1 MATGSETPAFTLRS
15 VRRRLLEGS
24 AWVFG
29 ARVATLVL
37 GVVVSALLT
46 RILKKPEVGD
56 YLSAAT
62 MAFLGGAIAQLGLDR
77 ATVRFVA
84 SAMGVGQPGRA
95 NAAIRMALRY
105 GTIGALVVAA
115 VIALGFGRFIA
126 DQVFDSPQLAS
137 MMPVIAGWVV
147 TLALQGLFVESFRG
161 LQRFGAATMLDQ
173 VFTNAASSIT
183 FGIVWVVR
191 ADVSP
196 AAMAALTASGV
207 AIAVGIAA
215 FLMLRIL
222 RGLRG
227 EGELTRS
234 EMFEVARPL
243 WVTNLAI
250 LMLGSGIDLLILN
263 AFEPSDEVALY
274 GVAARLVVF
283 VVTPFVIFSGVIPP
297 IIAELHTQGK
307 MRQLE
312 KALRA
317 GASLA
322 GLPALAVLVVFL
334 VAGPWILETVFGPAY
349 SDAYPILA
357 ILSLGRLYAVWAG
370 SAGVTL
376 MMTGY
381 QKTMMR
387 ITLFSGAVS
396 VGGGIAATARFGAV
410 GLACV
415 TAGAQVLQNTLQLTM
430 VKRRLGIW
438 TPLHL
443 DPRKLYR
450 YLRPHGRRGE
460 AAEDAAES
468 VAEVLVAE
476 ADEREGDEA
485 PERDGD
491 DQDPGPSNG
500 QTSSP

>member
-46 RILKKPEVGD
+46 RILSKSQVGD

-95 NAAIRMALRY
+95 HAAIRMALRY

-297 IIAELHTQGK
+297 IIAELHTP
-307 MRQLE
+307 RE
-312 KALRA
+312 DAPA
-317 GASLA
+317 GEGAASRGVPRRLA
-322 GLPALAVLVVFL
+322 GLAVLALFL
-334 VAGPWILETVFGPAY
+334 VAGPWILETVFGPEY

-357 ILSLGRLYAVWAG
+357 ILSLGRLYAVWARFGGGDADDDRLPEDDDEDHLVLG
-370 SAGVTL
+370 SRERGRRDR
-376 MMTGY
+376 GD
-381 QKTMMR
+381 
-387 ITLFSGAVS
+387 GAVRR
-396 VGGGIAATARFGAV
+396 GGSRVRDRRRPGPAEHDATDDGQASPR
-410 GLACV
+410 
-415 TAGAQVLQNTLQLTM
+415 
-430 VKRRLGIW
+430 
-438 TPLHL
+438 HL
-443 DPRKLYR
+443 DP
-450 YLRPHGRRGE
+450 
-460 AAEDAAES
+460 AAS
-468 VAEVLVAE
+468 
-476 ADEREGDEA
+476 
-485 PERDGD
+485 
-491 DQDPGPSNG
+491 GPAKAVPVPTTPW
-500 QTSSP
+500 TSG

>member
-1 MATGSETPAFTLRS
+1 MATGSGTPAFTLRS

-29 ARVATLVL
+29 ARIATLVL
-37 GVVVSALLT
+37 GVVLSALLT
-46 RILKKPEVGD
+46 RILTKSEVGD

-84 SAMGVGQPGRA
+84 SAIGIGQPGRA
-95 NAAIRMALRY
+95 HAAIRMALRY
-105 GTIGALVVAA
+105 GTIGAVVVAA
-115 VIALGFGRFIA
+115 VIALGLGRFIA
-126 DQVFDSPQLAS
+126 EQVFDSPRLAS

-173 VFTNAASSIT
+173 VFTNAVSSVA
-183 FGIVWVVR
+183 FGVVWVVR
-191 ADVSP
+191 ADVGP
-196 AAMAALTASGV
+196 ATMAALTASGV
-207 AIAVGIAA
+207 AIAVGVAA

-263 AFEPSDEVALY
+263 AYEPSDVVGLY

-322 GLPALAVLVVFL
+322 GLPALAVLLVFL
-334 VAGPWILETVFGPAY
+334 VAGPWILETAFGDGY

-357 ILSLGRLYAVWAG
+357 ILSLGRLVAVWAG

-381 QKTMMR
+381 QKTMMK
-387 ITLFSGAVS
+387 ITLFSGVVS
-396 VGGGIAATARFGAV
+396 VAGGIAATAKFGAV

-415 TAGAQVLQNTLQLTM
+415 TAGAQVLQNMMQLTV

-443 DPRKLYR
+443 DPRQLYR

-460 AAEDAAES
+460 AAQDAAES
-468 VAEVLVAE
+468 VAEVLLAE
-476 ADEREGDEA
+476 ADQREG
-485 PERDGD
+485 ERAAGADGD
-491 DQDPGPSNG
+491 DQDPGPSKG